1 VRVGSII
8 PDGSTILAT
17 SSLLKSFRATKV
29 CLTWP
34 LTGLSTGAVGY
45 VRYVTGVPGVPGVPV
60 AVHMLGASLLVVA
73 QVRMVLSLRERTG

>member
-1 VRVGSII
+1 MRVGSII

-45 VRYVTGVPGVPGVPV
+45 VRYVTGVPGVPV

>member
-1 VRVGSII
+1 M
-8 PDGSTILAT
+8 AT

-29 CLTWP
+29 YLTWA
-34 LTGLSTGAVGY
+34 LDGLSTGAVGY
-45 VRYVTGVPGVPGVPV
+45 VRYVTGLPGVPGGPV